1 MIKRFVIAQKN
12 LFCDYVQ
19 IKLLITFNTCH
30 FLFYRII
37 LDHGPQCYENHKQEP
52 TTSTYTFLV
61 NDSATD

>member
-37 LDHGPQCYENHKQEP
+37 LDHGPQCYENQKQEP
-52 TTSTYTFLV
+52 TTS
-61 NDSATD
+61 A